1 MWDFRIYN
9 NCGVHEHSYKESFE
23 LTKKR
28 HLRKFN
34 ELVSKNK
41 VTQSA
46 TNITY
51 KKKWIINM
59 SSRPIL
65 KPIFSQRALTSQ
77 LLQKHYQ
84 IKIL

>member
-1 MWDFRIYN
+1 MEERIHIN
-9 NCGVHEHSYKESFE
+9 HVISDRLKNSIEQLKCEISESITTVEFHFVEKIHEHSYKESFE

-28 HLRKFN
+28 HLLKFN

-51 KKKWIINM
+51 KKK
-59 SSRPIL
+59 
-65 KPIFSQRALTSQ
+65 
-77 LLQKHYQ
+77 
-84 IKIL
+84 